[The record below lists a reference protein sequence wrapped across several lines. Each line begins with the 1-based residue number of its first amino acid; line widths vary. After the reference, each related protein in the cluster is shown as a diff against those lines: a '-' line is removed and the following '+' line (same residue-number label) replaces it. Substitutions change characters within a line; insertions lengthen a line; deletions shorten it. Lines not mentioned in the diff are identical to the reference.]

1 MNWKLYSDIQ
11 DLSERM
17 QRTEE
22 MSFLLL
28 AACKQYMLQGES
40 ALAKETV
47 SLARR
52 NFLEAEEISIQL
64 SNRLSIYKFKGYVNT
79 QDSEG
84 AKTFMRQNI
93 KSAFKRAERAT
104 KIIRAWSNQAQGEKI
119 IDLFNKIKLL
129 TKGVNEESLKENAIE
144 ILSLM
149 AILQQ
154 ELAKVVLL
162 AVTQLVFE

>member
-28 AACKQYMLQGES
+28 AACNQYMLQGEKN
-40 ALAKETV
+40 LAKETV

-52 NFLEAEEISIQL
+52 NFTEAEEVFVQL

-84 AKTFMRQNI
+84 AKTFMRQSI
-93 KSAFKRAERAT
+93 QSAYKRAERA
-104 KIIRAWSNQAQGEKI
+104 RRVVCAWSNQAQGEKI
-119 IDLFNKIKLL
+119 IDLFDNIELL